1 MKTLLLSKSFSLVT
15 LLVLGSSL
23 SGCSS
28 LSLGKLK
35 TALAGEENRA
45 EMLSKSVESYH
56 RAVYWGDSRKASMFV
71 EPEVKSSFVQDLASR
86 KTSEKLVE
94 ISVQSIDLSPDT
106 KEATVL
112 TKTRYYKIPS
122 YRVEERFETES
133 WRYEKYNGGWMNTGV
148 EETIAAADSIE
159 EDGKPA
165 KPFRARLGAFKE
177 GELEF

>member
-1 MKTLLLSKSFSLVT
+1 MKIILLFKSFYLVA
-15 LLVLGSSL
+15 LIFLCSSL

-28 LSLGKLK
+28 LSLGNLK

-56 RAVYWGDSRKASMFV
+56 RAVYWGDSRKASLFV
-71 EPEVKSSFVQDLASR
+71 EPEVKSSFIQDLAS
-86 KTSEKLVE
+86 KKKSEKLVE
-94 ISVQSIDLSPDT
+94 ISVESIDLSPDT
-106 KEATVL
+106 TEATVL
-112 TKTRYYKIPS
+112 TKIRYYKIPS

-133 WRYEKYNGGWMNTGV
+133 WRYEKYNGGWLNSGV
-148 EETIAAADSIE
+148 EETFAASDNLE
-159 EDGKPA
+159 ENQKAA